1 MLTSL
6 FKQNEE
12 QNRVSLPKQ
21 KLKKS
26 QNLVQG
32 VPSSSLDF
40 LLLSCKETVIPRHYL
55 GRSLSIQYFKKIS
68 LSEYKLKLLGEKMQ
82 SCHVSELLTDK
93 HESKKMTQQMKS
105 EFEHQKDPC
114 VGGEKNDVDG
124 RESIHSSCDKI
135 EAMTETRSK
144 Q

>member
-55 GRSLSIQYFKKIS
+55 GRSLSI
-68 LSEYKLKLLGEKMQ
+68 
-82 SCHVSELLTDK
+82 
-93 HESKKMTQQMKS
+93 
-105 EFEHQKDPC
+105 
-114 VGGEKNDVDG
+114 
-124 RESIHSSCDKI
+124 
-135 EAMTETRSK
+135 
-144 Q
+144 